1 MLPLINIMP
10 ISKQEESHQGAGA
23 WVILSV
29 RYGGDIRNPSPQ
41 ELQQALGELFEENI
55 PGMTEADYME
65 HPSTWLRYGF
75 DEGPMYV
82 LDVYRDRSVIFAKYA
97 DQDDSDSLW
106 EYRMNDISREKALA
120 LWQHV
125 IEGKLNDLEA
135 EGWEVSI

>member
-1 MLPLINIMP
+1 MFLLINTML
-10 ISKQEESHQGAGA
+10 ISRQENSRQGAGA

-41 ELQQALGELFEENI
+41 QLQQALGELFEENI
-55 PGMTEADYME
+55 PGMTEADYMD
-65 HPSTWLRYGF
+65 HPSAWLRYGF

-106 EYRMNDISREKALA
+106 EYRMNDMKQSHK
-120 LWQHV
+120 
-125 IEGKLNDLEA
+125 
-135 EGWEVSI
+135 